1 MLVSGAGSNLQAL
14 LEAGI
19 DVVAVASDK
28 PDVGAL
34 AIAQAAG
41 VAARVFPLAGF
52 PDREA
57 RDGAIADWISEFGA
71 DLVVAAGYMA
81 ILTPAFLARF
91 QDRVV
96 NVHPSLLPS
105 FPGIRAIEQA
115 IEHGVKV
122 TGVTV
127 HLVDEGVDTGRIL
140 LQEAVRVP
148 DGVSVDELHA
158 LLRPVEHRLLPE
170 AVRRLASTD

>member
-1 MLVSGAGSNLQAL
+1 VLVSGAGSNLRAL
-14 LEAGI
+14 LEDGI

-34 AIAQAAG
+34 AIAEAAG
-41 VAARVFPLAGF
+41 VTTRVFPLADF

-57 RDGAIADWISEFGA
+57 RDSAVADWISGFGA

-81 ILTPAFLARF
+81 ILTPTFLSRF
-91 QDRVV
+91 SDRVV

-115 IEHGVKV
+115 LEHGVKV

-127 HLVDEGVDTGRIL
+127 HLVDEGIDTGRIL
-140 LQEAVRVP
+140 LQEAVTIP
-148 DGVSVDELHA
+148 DGVSVEELHA
-158 LLRPVEHRLLPE
+158 LLRPVEHRLLPA
-170 AVRRLASTD
+170 AVRRLVSAD